1 MTLKDLECRL
11 RVLED
16 IEAIKELKS
25 QFDEYQD
32 DGQSPEAW
40 SDLFSEDGEW
50 PTREAPIRGPAAIRD
65 YLIESGEWG
74 QAAYS
79 FTKHY
84 SLNPIIK
91 VDGDKAHGSWDL
103 LWFLTRVADNQ
114 SSWGGQRLEEDYV
127 RVKGQWKY
135 KSWRTAEVYFST
147 PYEMLSM

>member
-32 DGQSPEAW
+32 AQNPEAW

-50 PTREAPIRGPAAIRD
+50 RTREAPIRGPAAIRD
-65 YLIESGEWG
+65 YLIESL
-74 QAAYS
+74 AAYS

-84 SLNPIIK
+84 ALNPIIK

-103 LWFLTRVADNQ
+103 IWFQTTVADNQ
-114 SSWGGQRLEEDYV
+114 SSWGGLRLEEDYV

-135 KSWRTAEVYFST
+135 KSWGTAEMYFNS